1 MSAKTGRRAPR
12 EASSPSLLGRGRA
25 TAQDVLAW
33 VAALYTASGLLF
45 GMTAVIT
52 GDAALLPAE
61 TALVPLVGLAVLL
74 TGLALRLPSG
84 AYSLKIDR
92 GRWRIPLYVAGAL
105 ALPAIAAI
113 QLRRRGQRTS
123 PELWLSLPRWVC
135 ARMTAVSAL
144 SIAASVWSWVQH
156 WPLDRVLHYTALAS
170 ALACTTILIAGLG
183 VRILARREL
192 LLMPTALKVV
202 AERRSLSRQPLLV
215 LTGAS
220 AALTLAPLL
229 VAHLWL
235 GDAALRRAH
244 AEAVVLAEQL
254 LEAAVPG
261 REEAL
266 GELLAQHPHVGIRC
280 RSGSLYG
287 SADLSPTDPRDRRQ
301 APHSVQ
307 RHGIVV
313 VVPQTP
319 DSEPPLLPFA
329 LLALLGLVTGVIA
342 ASDVLREVDDDSADS
357 DADRAGLQPA
367 TASDQP
373 RTREW
378 RTLGPK
384 IDALISRTADTSI
397 TRYIAEEAV
406 DEADRRRL
414 NLMATVGGDL
424 RPVLS
429 TLVDRTAELHREPRT
444 PAELES
450 LKAIEE
456 GARNLTHALGEIID
470 MAALADGS
478 VQMIPEPLPVAAL
491 LAATISDLRGQ
502 APELQVNLRCAPG
515 MPPVYG
521 DHPQLRRALGCL
533 LAFASQQI
541 EGRALTL
548 FADYEDG
555 HPLGIRLTIATPKR
569 PMSPI
574 KAGIARRPF
583 HRLAGQPGLGLD
595 LARADAVIRLSNGH
609 LDIQSY
615 GEGMRFIVELPAAAP
630 PARPKSSKASPAP
643 PRSPRRP

>member
-1 MSAKTGRRAPR
+1 MSAKVRRKAPR
-12 EASSPSLLGRGRA
+12 KASSPSLLGRGRA

-52 GDAALLPAE
+52 GDAALLPPE
-61 TALVPLVGLAVLL
+61 TALIPLVGLAVLL
-74 TGLALRLPSG
+74 SGLALRLPSG

-92 GRWRIPLYVAGAL
+92 GRWRIALYLAGAL

-123 PELWLSLPRWVC
+123 PELWLTLPRWVC

-144 SIAASVWSWVQH
+144 SIAASVWSWVQR
-156 WPLDRVLHYTALAS
+156 WPLDRVLHYAALAS

-202 AERRSLSRQPLLV
+202 AEQRSLSRQPLLV
-215 LTGAS
+215 LIGAS

-235 GDAALRRAH
+235 GDAAMRRAH
-244 AEAVVLAEQL
+244 AEAVVLAEL
-254 LEAAVPG
+254 LIDAAAPG

-266 GELLAQHPHVGIRC
+266 GDLLARHPNVGIRSG
-280 RSGSLYG
+280 SGSLYG
-287 SADLSPTDPRDRRQ
+287 SADLSPTETRDRRQ
-301 APHSVQ
+301 APHRAQ
-307 RHGIVV
+307 RHGILV

-319 DSEPPLLPFA
+319 DSAPPLLPFA
-329 LLALLGLVTGVIA
+329 LLAMLGLVTGVLA
-342 ASDVLREVDDDSADS
+342 ASDVLREVDDDTDDS
-357 DADRAGLQPA
+357 DADRGGLRQRT
-367 TASDQP
+367 TASELP

-378 RTLGPK
+378 RTLRPK
-384 IDALISRTADTSI
+384 IDALIGRTADTSI

-429 TLVDRTAELHREPRT
+429 TLIDRTADLHREPRT

-450 LKAIEE
+450 LKAIED

-491 LAATISDLRGQ
+491 LAAAISDLRGQ
-502 APELQVNLRCAPG
+502 APKLQVNLRCAPG
-515 MPPVYG
+515 MPPIYG
-521 DHPQLRRALGCL
+521 DHPQLRRALRCL

-548 FADYEDG
+548 FADYEAT
-555 HPLGIRLTIATPKR
+555 HPLGIRLTISTPKR

-615 GEGMRFIVELPAAAP
+615 GEGMRFIVDLPAAAP
-630 PARPKSSKASPAP
+630 RARPKSSNTAKTSQTS
-643 PRSPRRP
+643 R

>member
-1 MSAKTGRRAPR
+1 MSAKTRRRAPR

-45 GMTAVIT
+45 VMTAEIT
-52 GDAALLPAE
+52 GDAALLPPE

-105 ALPAIAAI
+105 ALPAIAAV

-123 PELWLSLPRWVC
+123 PELWLALPRWVC

-170 ALACTTILIAGLG
+170 ALACTTILITGLG

-235 GDAALRRAH
+235 GDAAFGRAH

-254 LEAAVPG
+254 IDAAAPG
-261 REEAL
+261 REEEL
-266 GELLAQHPHVGIRC
+266 GELLAKHPDVGIRSG
-280 RSGSLYG
+280 SGSLYG
-287 SADLSPTDPRDRRQ
+287 IADLSPTEPRDRRR
-301 APHSVQ
+301 APHRAQ
-307 RHGIVV
+307 RLGIVV

-319 DSEPPLLPFA
+319 DSTPPLLPFA

-342 ASDVLREVDDDSADS
+342 ASDVLGEVDDDSDDS
-357 DADRAGLQPA
+357 DADRTGLRQPA
-367 TASDQP
+367 TASDLP

-384 IDALISRTADTSI
+384 IDALIGRTADTAI

-429 TLVDRTAELHREPRT
+429 NLVDRAADLHREPRT

-541 EGRALTL
+541 EGHPLTL
-548 FADYEDG
+548 FADYDDG

-630 PARPKSSKASPAP
+630 PARPKPSNTAKTSQTS
-643 PRSPRRP
+643 R